1 MFRYIKVLCYISRG
15 LLYWLCL
22 LYRLC
27 LFLVDNNTNSSFG
40 QKVKT
45 RCIIQESVNSFFY
58 QKGVEYL
65 VVKTIYFL
73 DVSLSIFIVMLLN
86 LLFLFQGGFMILGKN
101 AYLITAFFH
110 LGWYC
115 WCQWNFQRSCDYG
128 LWTRRYD
135 RYKKL
140 VYFFFFNIVHFCHC
154 YQTIC

>member
-15 LLYWLCL
+15 LSYRLCL

-58 QKGVEYL
+58 QKVVEYL
-65 VVKTIYFL
+65 VVKTIFRCITLNFY
-73 DVSLSIFIVMLLN
+73 SNAPQFIV
-86 LLFLFQGGFMILGKN
+86 LFRGGFMILGKN

>member
-15 LLYWLCL
+15 LSYRLCL

-65 VVKTIYFL
+65 VVKTIFRCITLNFY
-73 DVSLSIFIVMLLN
+73 SNAPQFIVFISGRIYDFRKKRISNNCFFSLRLILLVSMKFSEI
-86 LLFLFQGGFMILGKN
+86 LRLWFMNKAI
-101 AYLITAFFH
+101 
-110 LGWYC
+110 
-115 WCQWNFQRSCDYG
+115 
-128 LWTRRYD
+128 
-135 RYKKL
+135 
-140 VYFFFFNIVHFCHC
+140 
-154 YQTIC
+154 

>member
-15 LLYWLCL
+15 L

-65 VVKTIYFL
+65 VVKTIFRCITLNFY
-73 DVSLSIFIVMLLN
+73 SNAPQFIV
-86 LLFLFQGGFMILGKN
+86 FISGRI
-101 AYLITAFFH
+101 
-110 LGWYC
+110 
-115 WCQWNFQRSCDYG
+115 
-128 LWTRRYD
+128 YD
-135 RYKKL
+135 FRKKRISNNC
-140 VYFFFFNIVHFCHC
+140 FFFTQADIVGVNEIFRDLATMVYEQGDMIGTRSLFTSFSLILFIFVTVIKQFVHIFYRQH
-154 YQTIC
+154 

>member
-15 LLYWLCL
+15 LLNRLCL

-58 QKGVEYL
+58 QKGIEYL
-65 VVKTIYFL
+65 VVKTIFRCITLHFY
-73 DVSLSIFIVMLLN
+73 SNAPQFIVFISGRIYDFRKKRISN
-86 LLFLFQGGFMILGKN
+86 N
-101 AYLITAFFH
+101 CFFH